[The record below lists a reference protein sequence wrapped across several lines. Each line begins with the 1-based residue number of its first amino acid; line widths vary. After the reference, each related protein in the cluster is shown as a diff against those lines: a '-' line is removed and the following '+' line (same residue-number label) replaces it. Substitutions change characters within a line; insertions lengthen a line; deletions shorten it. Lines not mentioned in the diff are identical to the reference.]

1 MPDRDAHRDM
11 GDRFT
16 KNAFSRCATAFPHVA
31 DCFRFLVP
39 AAAATV
45 PIRATRRWTGGPPC
59 FWPLLIVSKTLE
71 KDFGRELSRVR

>member
-59 FWPLLIVSKTLE
+59 FWPW
-71 KDFGRELSRVR
+71 FGRVAVACVHSAAPPPRGV